1 MANLSGEIARPKNPS
16 KKILPLFSVIDE
28 RADAGAF
35 HSNKRGEVLQP
46 LRDASNAR
54 GRWIGVEK
62 PVITT
67 TSARAPKR
75 AQERGDIN
83 VRANAV
89 ADHGN
94 VRQPRD
100 QLSPSNFPIPISQ
113 VIRMK
118 TRRWLGYPL

>member
-1 MANLSGEIARPKNPS
+1 MKSAAA
-16 KKILPLFSVIDE
+16 SVVQNFPE
-28 RADAGAF
+28 DAGFVAAND
-35 HSNKRGEVLQP
+35 SS
-46 LRDASNAR
+46 DAR